1 MYYMFLENGFSI
13 PNKNN
18 SRYYNTMEKK
28 IMFIWFVAQIIFV
41 FVATYFL
48 VNGRSDIAGD
58 MFGIL
63 IPQSFLFILYVLYV
77 FRNWFI
83 QTKNN

>member
-1 MYYMFLENGFSI
+1 
-13 PNKNN
+13 
-18 SRYYNTMEKK
+18 MEKK